1 MISFKLQGLAYFTTR
16 SWELA
21 LAPLWSVAEYAFI
34 CGGFILRKRQ
44 RKQGLAQVMS
54 ERVTITLKKG
64 FLREID
70 RAVDRVKVRS
80 RSHLI
85 EVAMRE
91 YLDKRTSVQPDPL
104 EKWLD
109 TIVDGR
115 RSDALKE
122 HDLVA

>member
-1 MISFKLQGLAYFTTR
+1 
-16 SWELA
+16 
-21 LAPLWSVAEYAFI
+21 
-34 CGGFILRKRQ
+34 
-44 RKQGLAQVMS
+44 MS

-70 RAVDRVKVRS
+70 QAVDRIKVRS

-85 EVAMRE
+85 EVAMHE

-104 EKWLD
+104 EKWLG
-109 TIVDGR
+109 TIFDGR

>member
-1 MISFKLQGLAYFTTR
+1 M
-16 SWELA
+16 
-21 LAPLWSVAEYAFI
+21 
-34 CGGFILRKRQ
+34 
-44 RKQGLAQVMS
+44 MS

-70 RAVDRVKVRS
+70 RLVDRVKIRS

-85 EVAMRE
+85 ELAMRE
-91 YLDKRTSVQPDPL
+91 YLDRKTAVQPDPL
-104 EKWLD
+104 ERWLG

-115 RSDALKE
+115 PSDALKE

>member
-1 MISFKLQGLAYFTTR
+1 
-16 SWELA
+16 
-21 LAPLWSVAEYAFI
+21 
-34 CGGFILRKRQ
+34 
-44 RKQGLAQVMS
+44 MS

-64 FLREID
+64 FLHEID
-70 RAVDRVKVRS
+70 RAVDRVKIRS

-85 EVAMRE
+85 ELAMRE
-91 YLDKRTSVQPDPL
+91 YLDKRTPVQPDPVERWL
-104 EKWLD
+104 E

>member
-1 MISFKLQGLAYFTTR
+1 M
-16 SWELA
+16 A
-21 LAPLWSVAEYAFI
+21 L
-34 CGGFILRKRQ
+34 ILRTRQ
-44 RKQGLAQVMS
+44 RKQGLVQVMS

>member
-1 MISFKLQGLAYFTTR
+1 
-16 SWELA
+16 
-21 LAPLWSVAEYAFI
+21 
-34 CGGFILRKRQ
+34 
-44 RKQGLAQVMS
+44 MS

-70 RAVDRVKVRS
+70 RVVDRVSVRS

-85 EVAMRE
+85 ELAMRE

-109 TIVDGR
+109 MIVDGR

-122 HDLVA
+122 HDPVA